1 MLRHLYIILI
11 FLMFTS
17 CGIQRKL
24 TRTWVGKPVS
34 GVKRQFGEPVA
45 ITEASGDSVYVFE
58 QTEKLQS
65 TEISQGRLTLD
76 PIITPKVT
84 KTKRFYF
91 NVKNGKVIKTR
102 LEEEYTR

>member
-1 MLRHLYIILI
+1 MLRLFYIFLI
-11 FLMFTS
+11 FLLFVS
-17 CGIQRKL
+17 CGVQQKL
-24 TRTWVGKPVS
+24 SRTWTGKPVS
-34 GVKRQFGEPVA
+34 ALMKQFGQPLA
-45 ITEASGDSVYVFE
+45 ISEAAGDSVYIFE
-58 QTEKLQS
+58 QTQKLQS
-65 TEISQGRLTLD
+65 AEIGQGKLALD